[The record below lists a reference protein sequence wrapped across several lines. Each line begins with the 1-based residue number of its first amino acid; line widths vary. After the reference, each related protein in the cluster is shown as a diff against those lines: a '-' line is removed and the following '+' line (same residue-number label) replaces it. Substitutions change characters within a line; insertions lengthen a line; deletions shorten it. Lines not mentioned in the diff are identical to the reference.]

1 LAIAGGM
8 YHLINHAV
16 FKGLLFLNAGALEH
30 RLETRDLK
38 KMGGL
43 AQVMPVT
50 STTSFMASMS
60 ISGIPPFN
68 GFFSKLIIIIAAIQG
83 KFYLLAALAVAV
95 SIITL
100 AYFLKFQ
107 RFAFFNKS
115 FDRTMEKIKEVPFP
129 MSFSMVLLAI
139 LCLAL
144 SLLAFPSIN
153 DAVLRPAIH
162 VLMQSDLY
170 STTILGL

>member
-1 LAIAGGM
+1 
-8 YHLINHAV
+8 
-16 FKGLLFLNAGALEH
+16 
-30 RLETRDLK
+30 
-38 KMGGL
+38 
-43 AQVMPVT
+43 MPVT

-68 GFFSKLIIIIAAIQG
+68 GFFSKLFIIIAAING
-83 KFYLLAALAVAV
+83 ELYLLAALAVLV

-115 FDRTMEKIKEVPFP
+115 PDSSMDHIKEVPFS
-129 MSFSMVLLAI
+129 MSFSMVVLAL

-144 SLLAFPSIN
+144 SLLAIPSVN
-153 DAVLRPAIH
+153 EALLQPAIE

-170 STTILGL
+170 STTLLGL